1 MSSVREPL
9 WRQTRGVVLAYLEL
23 TKIRLAALVLLTT
36 FVGFVFR
43 SGAAIDWRLLAWTLF
58 GTGLTAAGSLAL
70 NQWVEAS
77 RDALMERTRMRPIPA
92 GLIRPRMAIGTGFAL
107 TVAGVAT
114 LALKTNLLTASLGLL
129 VVLIYVAAYTPL
141 KPVSSLCTLVGAF
154 CGAIPPL
161 MGWTAAGSLARGG
174 WILATILFV
183 WQIPHFLAIA
193 WIYREDYVRGGFRML
208 PAYDPSGSATSRMV
222 VLYSAALLPISLGLT
237 AAHLTGWVYS
247 VGAATLGLSLLY
259 LGITLYR
266 SRTHAAARRL
276 FLGSVLY
283 LAALIALMIVDRNPD
298 AHATDRDHVAW
309 IVSAYGSW

>member
-1 MSSVREPL
+1 MNGVRGPW
-9 WRQTRGVVLAYLEL
+9 WRHVRGAMVAYLEL

-43 SGAAIDWRLLAWTLF
+43 SGSTIDLGLLAWTLF

-70 NQWVEAS
+70 NQWIEAG

-92 GLIRPRMAIGTGFAL
+92 GLIRPRMAVGTGFAL
-107 TVAGVAT
+107 TVLGVAT
-114 LALKTNLLTASLGLL
+114 LALKTNLLTAALGLL
-129 VVLIYVAAYTPL
+129 VVLIYVVAYTPL

-237 AAHLTGWVYS
+237 AARLTGWVYS

-298 AHATDRDHVAW
+298 PQTTDRDHVALL
-309 IVSAYGSW
+309 VSADGSW